1 MTPPVPL
8 AVRNLDRNT
17 TLGTRVRLA
26 TRWLDRARGLLLRPR
41 LGEQEGM
48 LLRPCRSVHMVGM
61 RYPIDVAFLDA
72 GGAVVALYPA
82 LRPGRLTG
90 YHRTAESALE
100 LPEGVIEA
108 TQTCVGDRLAVTP
121 RPQRG

>member
-1 MTPPVPL
+1 MPPLVPL

-17 TLGTRVRLA
+17 ILGTRVRLA
-26 TRWLDRARGLLLRPR
+26 TRWLDRARGLLLQPR

-48 LLRPCRSVHMVGM
+48 LLRPCRSVHMMGM

-108 TQTCVGDRLAVTP
+108 TQTRVGDRLAVTP
-121 RPQRG
+121 RSQRG